1 MLLKN
6 KGFQDALSK
15 LEDTWEVPAE
25 LNDKLEEFT
34 TAMYGTGMYKNV
46 NATPLDMLRA
56 KCGGTDG
63 IDLSQI
69 VDLGQFPPYLNA
81 LEQHIRRANYQTCV
95 WKAADKPR
103 SRAPSS
109 NWWSWL
115 YSCSWKNSTFVVQ
128 WSIDAFMH
136 SFGRLQA
143 VMMTT
148 LMIKNQIARLIWHLM
163 NIQCQKVRVIMSEY
177 IPYIGQC
184 IMFVPE

>member
-1 MLLKN
+1 MVQACTRYAQGKV
-6 KGFQDALSK
+6 F
-15 LEDTWEVPAE
+15 
-25 LNDKLEEFT
+25 
-34 TAMYGTGMYKNV
+34 
-46 NATPLDMLRA
+46 
-56 KCGGTDG
+56 GTDG
-63 IDLSQI
+63 IDQSRI

-81 LEQHIRRANYQTCV
+81 LQQHIRRANYQTCV

-115 YSCSWKNSTFVVQ
+115 
-128 WSIDAFMH
+128 SIDAFMH

-148 LMIKNQIARLIWHLM
+148 LMMKNQIARLIWHLM
-163 NIQCQKVRVIMSEY
+163 NIECQKVRVIMSEY
-177 IPYIGQC
+177 IPYIGQY